1 MTSNFLPLYNY
12 QNFHMMAEDKNIF
25 SYRVL
30 SNGLR
35 IIHRESSSSVEYCG
49 LAVKVG
55 SRNEAPHQYGLAHF
69 VEHTI
74 FKGTE
79 KRRSWHIINRMESVG
94 GEINAYT
101 SEEVTMIYSAFPK
114 GNLTRAVDL
123 IADLVAHSCFP
134 QNEIDREREVVL
146 DEIDSY
152 LDSPAEAIFDDFN
165 DLMFAGSSLGHNIL
179 GNADTINSFT
189 SQTCRDFLSRYYT
202 PGNMVFFYMGP
213 TPVDRVVKVTEK
225 FLGPLDHTTETIN
238 HIEPKVNEPFDR
250 IRKLNTHQSHTVIGA
265 RIPGMFGDKNR
276 VYALLTNI
284 IGGPCM
290 NSLLNVALRERH
302 GYVYS
307 VDAYS
312 SLFTDCGL
320 FSVYFGCDEEHV
332 KPCRRLIFNA
342 FDRLA
347 SSAVTPKALYAAK
360 KQYLGQ
366 SAVAS
371 DNREQLVLSLGRAM
385 LFNGYAAP
393 ASEIVERIMSITG
406 EDLRMAAEKIT
417 RSHCSVL
424 TFG

>member
-1 MTSNFLPLYNY
+1 
-12 QNFHMMAEDKNIF
+12 
-25 SYRVL
+25 
-30 SNGLR
+30 
-35 IIHRESSSSVEYCG
+35 
-49 LAVKVG
+49 
-55 SRNEAPHQYGLAHF
+55 
-69 VEHTI
+69 
-74 FKGTE
+74 
-79 KRRSWHIINRMESVG
+79 
-94 GEINAYT
+94 
-101 SEEVTMIYSAFPK
+101 
-114 GNLTRAVDL
+114 
-123 IADLVAHSCFP
+123 
-134 QNEIDREREVVL
+134 
-146 DEIDSY
+146 
-152 LDSPAEAIFDDFN
+152 
-165 DLMFAGSSLGHNIL
+165 
-179 GNADTINSFT
+179 
-189 SQTCRDFLSRYYT
+189 
-202 PGNMVFFYMGP
+202 
-213 TPVDRVVKVTEK
+213 
-225 FLGPLDHTTETIN
+225 
-238 HIEPKVNEPFDR
+238 
-250 IRKLNTHQSHTVIGA
+250 
-265 RIPGMFGDKNR
+265 
-276 VYALLTNI
+276 
-284 IGGPCM
+284 M